1 MKKSS
6 QEKERG
12 RNNMLVMNLIEAITN
27 ALDTEMG
34 LDESVVVYGED
45 VGYEGGVF
53 RATKGLQAK
62 YGEARCF
69 DSILAESSIVG
80 SGIGMA
86 INGLRPVVE
95 LQFSGFMFPGYNQ
108 IVTHAAR
115 MRNRSRG
122 LFTVPMVI
130 RMPYGAGV
138 RALEH
143 HSESLEVLF
152 AHTAGLKVV
161 IPSTPYDA
169 KGLLIA
175 AIRDPDPVIFLEPKR
190 IYRAFKQEVP
200 EEDYVIPIGK
210 AKVLKEGTDITVV
223 SWGAMVRDVDKAI
236 VELEKEG
243 HSIEHIDLRTIAPID
258 KETIIQS
265 VQKTGRFVVVHEAAK
280 SFGPGAELISMVN
293 EGAFLNLEAPPTRIT
308 SPDIIIPLPKGE
320 HHYLV
325 SPEHIK
331 NELKKILE
339 F

>member
-1 MKKSS
+1 
-6 QEKERG
+6 
-12 RNNMLVMNLIEAITN
+12 MLVMNLIEAITN
-27 ALDTEMG
+27 ALETEMT
-34 LDESVVVYGED
+34 LDKSVVVYGED

-53 RATKGLQAK
+53 RATKGLQEK
-62 YGEARCF
+62 FGEERCF
-69 DSILAESSIVG
+69 DSILAESSIIG
-80 SGIGMA
+80 SGVGMA
-86 INGLRPVVE
+86 INGLKPVVE
-95 LQFSGFMFPGYNQ
+95 LQFSGFMFPGFNQ

-122 LFTVPMVI
+122 LYTVPMVI

-210 AKVLKEGTDITVV
+210 AKVLQEGTDVTVV

-236 VELEKEG
+236 KELEKEG
-243 HSIEHIDLRTIAPID
+243 HSVEHIDLRTIAPID
-258 KETIIQS
+258 KETIIKS

-280 SFGPGAELISMVN
+280 SYGPGAELISMVN
-293 EGAFLNLEAPPTRIT
+293 EGAFLYLEAPPTRIS
-308 SPDIIIPLPKGE
+308 SPDIIVPLPKGE
-320 HHYLV
+320 HHYLATP
-325 SPEHIK
+325 SHIK
-331 NELKKILE
+331 DEIKKVLE

>member
-1 MKKSS
+1 
-6 QEKERG
+6 
-12 RNNMLVMNLIEAITN
+12 MLVMNLIEAITN
-27 ALDTEMG
+27 ALETEMA
-34 LDESVVVYGED
+34 LDKSVVVYGED

-53 RATKGLQAK
+53 RATKGLQEK
-62 YGEARCF
+62 FGEERCF

-86 INGLRPVVE
+86 INGLKPVVE
-95 LQFSGFMFPGYNQ
+95 LQFSGFMFPGFNQ

-122 LFTVPMVI
+122 LYTVPMVI

-200 EEDYVIPIGK
+200 EEAYLIPIGK
-210 AKVLKEGTDITVV
+210 AKVLQEGTDVTVV

-236 VELEKEG
+236 KELEKEG
-243 HSIEHIDLRTIAPID
+243 HSVEHIDLRTIAPID
-258 KETIIQS
+258 KETIIKS

-280 SFGPGAELISMVN
+280 SYGPGAELISMVN
-293 EGAFLNLEAPPTRIT
+293 EGAFLYLEAPPTRIS

-320 HHYLV
+320 HHYLATP
-325 SPEHIK
+325 SHIK
-331 NELKKILE
+331 DEIKKVLE

>member
-1 MKKSS
+1 MAVL
-6 QEKERG
+6 
-12 RNNMLVMNLIEAITN
+12 NVIEAITH
-27 ALDTEMG
+27 ALDLEMG
-34 LDESVVVYGED
+34 KDKSVVVFGED
-45 VGYEGGVF
+45 VGFEGGVF

-62 YGEARCF
+62 YGPERCF

-86 INGLRPVVE
+86 INGLKPVVE
-95 LQFSGFMFPGYNQ
+95 IQFSGFMFPGYNQ

-122 LFTVPMVI
+122 LYTVPMVI
-130 RMPYGAGV
+130 RMPYGGGV

-169 KGLLIA
+169 KGLLLA

-200 EEDYVIPIGK
+200 EDDYIIPIGK
-210 AKVLKEGTDITVV
+210 AKVVKPGNDITVV
-223 SWGAMVRDVDKAI
+223 SWGALVRETNKAI
-236 VELEKEG
+236 ELVEKDG
-243 HSIEHIDLRTIAPID
+243 FSVEHIDLRTISPID
-258 KETIIQS
+258 KEAIIKS

-280 SFGPGAELISMVN
+280 SYGPGAELMSIVN
-293 EGAFLNLEAPPTRIT
+293 EGAFLHLEAPPTRVA
-308 SPDIIIPLPKGE
+308 SPDIIVPLPKGE
-320 HHYLV
+320 HHYLPTV
-325 SPEHIK
+325 EHIAS
-331 NELKKILE
+331 EIKKVLE

>member
-1 MKKSS
+1 MAIL
-6 QEKERG
+6 
-12 RNNMLVMNLIEAITN
+12 NVIEAITH
-27 ALDTEMG
+27 ALDLQMG
-34 LDESVVVYGED
+34 IDDSVVVYGED

-62 YGEARCF
+62 YGQARCF

-80 SGIGMA
+80 AGIGMA

-95 LQFSGFMFPGYNQ
+95 IQFSGFMFPGFNQ

-122 LFTVPMVI
+122 LYTVPMVI
-130 RMPYGAGV
+130 RMPYGGGV

-169 KGLLIA
+169 KGLLLA

-210 AKVLKEGTDITVV
+210 AKVLKEGTDVTVV
-223 SWGAMVRDVDKAI
+223 SWGALVRDVNKAI
-236 VELEKEG
+236 EKLEGEG
-243 HSIEHIDLRTIAPID
+243 ISVEHIDLRTISPID
-258 KETIIQS
+258 KETIINS
-265 VQKTGRFVVVHEAAK
+265 VQKTGRFVVVHEAART
-280 SFGPGAELISMVN
+280 FGPGAELISIVN
-293 EGAFLNLEAPPTRIT
+293 EGAFLHLEAPPTRIA

-320 HHYLV
+320 HHYLPSV
-325 SPEHIK
+325 DLIYK
-331 NELKKILE
+331 QLKKVVQ